1 MLLHVD
7 VDDPPTG
14 SSDWTDST
22 PWNKPHFWPKH
33 SRYAVHI
40 MQAILHQQ
48 TTPKA
53 FCCGQLW
60 HVLQLNHQLLFVQES
75 SNLIALIM
83 KQQCPQTAPAL
94 QPLHRDHN
102 CPLHHHIGFLILYF
116 YANCCLF
123 TDECADFPALIIC
136 NESRHREV
144 DIEEWNIYALVCI
157 FHYDELASLS
167 EFQVSGSW
175 IWWCS
180 DRTPM
185 EGRKKSFKKNS
196 TACISY
202 EMDGSNVK
210 LSTQFTEL
218 IVQNHWN
225 CPVIMPRSWLLACCS
240 YIMQYPSKICCHNLW
255 RKLWFLLKSLCSEGH
270 GA

>member
-1 MLLHVD
+1 
-7 VDDPPTG
+7 
-14 SSDWTDST
+14 
-22 PWNKPHFWPKH
+22 
-33 SRYAVHI
+33 

-53 FCCGQLW
+53 FCCGQLG

-75 SNLIALIM
+75 SNVIAVIM

-123 TDECADFPALIIC
+123 TDWCADLPALIIY

-144 DIEEWNIYALVCI
+144 DVEGWSIYALVCI

-167 EFQVSGSW
+167 KFQVSGS
-175 IWWCS
+175 
-180 DRTPM
+180 
-185 EGRKKSFKKNS
+185 
-196 TACISY
+196 
-202 EMDGSNVK
+202 
-210 LSTQFTEL
+210 
-218 IVQNHWN
+218 
-225 CPVIMPRSWLLACCS
+225 
-240 YIMQYPSKICCHNLW
+240 
-255 RKLWFLLKSLCSEGH
+255 
-270 GA
+270 